1 MSKYNLD
8 EIAKRA
14 ALFTENCENQIQEVK
29 TLQETREKK
38 EREENE
44 QRERIKTRFEETI
57 LQDLLQLLQD
67 ISPRVNSPYLRVLL
81 DTHLQRSEFVIGT
94 DSLIPAYAF
103 FAIGASAEESFDEG
117 FTNARYLLFAAPT
130 SLENSFRLSLNNDE
144 RSFTTKG
151 GNEDDSAR
159 HLKDYTFDNY
169 NLDEIKDI
177 ISNYLLEE
185 LAYHQEHFKM
195 PSPEKNEEYYH

>member
-1 MSKYNLD
+1 MIKYNLD
-8 EIAKRA
+8 KIAKRV
-14 ALFTENCENQIQEVK
+14 ALFTEHCEDQIRELK
-29 TLQETREKK
+29 TLRETREKK

-44 QRERIKTRFEETI
+44 QRECIKTRFEETI
-57 LQDLLQLLQD
+57 LQDLQQILQD
-67 ISPRVNSPYLRVLL
+67 ISPCVNSPYLRLLL
-81 DTHLQRSEFVIGT
+81 DTHLQRSEFVISN

-130 SLENSFRLSLNNDE
+130 SLEDSFRLSVNNDE

-159 HLKDYTFDNY
+159 YLKDYTFDNY
-169 NLDEIKDI
+169 NLDEIKDT
-177 ISNYLLEE
+177 ISKYLLEE
-185 LAYHQEHFKM
+185 LAYHQEHFKL
-195 PSPEKNEEYYH
+195 PVPEEDEEYY